1 MSDLVKDRIRIFPL
15 KFLSWSCRSDISS
28 AGWSA
33 LAVPMLD
40 RVALRDAPL
49 CRIANQTQPRH
60 RQNYQC
66 VPAFADHRSP
76 MRPKF
81 GVNFTLILQIW
92 PKIEHSY
99 TSCLQQLMDFGK
111 RSLIPPAVLA
121 YEPDGGFSLP
131 SLGSRVS

>member
-1 MSDLVKDRIRIFPL
+1 MSKTIVFYKGVS
-15 KFLSWSCRSDISS
+15 FLPTAEWSYVDDE
-28 AGWSA
+28 SA
-33 LAVPMLD
+33 LV
-40 RVALRDAPL
+40 
-49 CRIANQTQPRH
+49 
-60 RQNYQC
+60 
-66 VPAFADHRSP
+66 
-76 MRPKF
+76 PKF

-92 PKIEHSY
+92 PKIEHSS

>member
-1 MSDLVKDRIRIFPL
+1 MTDKVVLITGGASGIGR
-15 KFLSWSCRSDISS
+15 
-28 AGWSA
+28 AAA
-33 LAVPMLD
+33 LAFAREGA
-40 RVALRDAPL
+40 RVVIGDVNVSGAESVVATIKNTGGQASCLPVDVTKA
-49 CRIANQTQPRH
+49 
-60 RQNYQC
+60 
-66 VPAFADHRSP
+66 ADI
-76 MRPKF
+76 PKF

-92 PKIEHSY
+92 PKIEHSS